1 MNEQV
6 ANKTDNQIK
15 NEWIEYI
22 EDLQNRICQG
32 LELADGKAKFKEDK
46 WIREEGGGGKTR
58 VISGGNV
65 FEKGGVNTSVVFGEL
80 TDTMKTQL
88 KMDGRSWFACG

>member
-46 WIREEGGGGKTR
+46 WIREEGGGGKAR
-58 VISGGNV
+58 SG
-65 FEKGGVNTSVVFGEL
+65 KGCRRKGSSA
-80 TDTMKTQL
+80 
-88 KMDGRSWFACG
+88 DGRRREACGGRGGGRETCR